1 MRTILFILGGY
12 ILFKLIRS
20 LWIPNS
26 QEQKIDS
33 KSPVKNSEY
42 KNLNISD
49 AEFEDINEENKH
61 E

>member
-33 KSPVKNSEY
+33 KTPVKNSEY